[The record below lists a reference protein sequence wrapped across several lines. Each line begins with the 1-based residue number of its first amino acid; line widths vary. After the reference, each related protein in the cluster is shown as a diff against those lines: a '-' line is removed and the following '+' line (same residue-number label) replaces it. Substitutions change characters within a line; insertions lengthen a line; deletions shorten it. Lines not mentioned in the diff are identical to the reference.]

1 MQANK
6 IRTGV
11 IFIGFGVAALL
22 YNMGELDG
30 YYFYDLLR
38 LWPILLVAIG
48 IEMISRRSAVPALA
62 YLSPMLVIGAFLYAG
77 AIGNDGWDNDPFSD
91 EWYDGESSLVTN
103 TRSFSLDE
111 PIDEARYYIDLH
123 NGTLD
128 LESGGHGLGRGT
140 FRMAGKLRS
149 SISETDGK
157 AIVRIR
163 QSGSSRHS
171 DAQFDVFL
179 AEDLPLTLDLKG
191 NDCNFSVN
199 CKKLSVRQLY
209 LELSDGDAVVTLGKA
224 LESVLAHLRTGD
236 ARVRFEIPRAAGL
249 RLEGMAPPRDAD
261 FGPFKLRRVDGKLQ
275 TLDFDAADVRVI
287 LMLEEEISEIEVSAY

>member
-6 IRTGV
+6 VRTGI
-11 IFIGFGVAALL
+11 IFIGLGSAALL
-22 YNMGELDG
+22 YNMGKLDG

-48 IEMISRRSAVPALA
+48 IEMIARRSAAPALA

-77 AIGNDGWDNDPFSD
+77 YIGNDGWDNDPFSD
-91 EWYDGESSLVTN
+91 EWYDDESSLVTN
-103 TRSFSLDE
+103 MRTFSLDE
-111 PIDEARYYIDLH
+111 PVDEARYYIDLH

-171 DAQFDVFL
+171 EAQFDVFL

-191 NDCNFSVN
+191 NDCKFNVD

-224 LESVLAHLRTGD
+224 LKSVLANLRTGD
-236 ARVRFEIPRAAGL
+236 ASVMIRIPKSAGL
-249 RLEGMAPPRDAD
+249 RLEGTAPPRDAD
-261 FGPFKLRRVDGKLQ
+261 FGPFKLLRVDGRLE
-275 TLDFDAADVRVI
+275 TLNFDAADVRVI
-287 LMLEEEISEIEVSAY
+287 LMLEEDISDIKVYAY

>member
-6 IRTGV
+6 VRTGI
-11 IFIGFGVAALL
+11 IFIGLGSAALL
-22 YNMGELDG
+22 YNMGKLDG

-48 IEMISRRSAVPALA
+48 IEMIARRSAAPALA

-77 AIGNDGWDNDPFSD
+77 YIGNDGWDNDPFSD
-91 EWYDGESSLVTN
+91 EWYDDESSLVTN
-103 TRSFSLDE
+103 TRTFSLDE
-111 PIDEARYYIDLH
+111 PVDEARYYIDLH

-171 DAQFDVFL
+171 EAQFDVFL

-191 NDCNFSVN
+191 NDCKFNVD

-224 LESVLAHLRTGD
+224 LKSVLANLRTGD
-236 ARVRFEIPRAAGL
+236 ASVMIRIPKSAGL
-249 RLEGMAPPRDAD
+249 RLEGTAPPRDAD
-261 FGPFKLRRVDGKLQ
+261 FGPFKLLRVDGRLE
-275 TLDFDAADVRVI
+275 TLNFDAADVRVI
-287 LMLEEEISEIEVSAY
+287 LMLEEDISDIKVYAY

>member
-1 MQANK
+1 VQANK
-6 IRTGV
+6 VRTGI
-11 IFIGFGVAALL
+11 IFIGLGSAALL

-48 IEMISRRSAVPALA
+48 IEMIARRSAAPALA

-77 AIGNDGWDNDPFSD
+77 YIGNDGWDNDPFSD
-91 EWYDGESSLVTN
+91 EWYDDESSLVTN
-103 TRSFSLDE
+103 TRTFSLDE
-111 PIDEARYYIDLH
+111 PVDEARYYIDLH

-171 DAQFDVFL
+171 EAQFDVFL

-191 NDCNFSVN
+191 NDCKFNVD

-224 LESVLAHLRTGD
+224 LKSVLANLRTGD
-236 ARVRFEIPRAAGL
+236 ASVRIRIPKSAGL
-249 RLEGMAPPRDAD
+249 RLEGTAPPRDAD
-261 FGPFKLRRVDGKLQ
+261 FGPFKLLRVDGRLE
-275 TLDFDAADVRVI
+275 TLNFDAADVRVI
-287 LMLEEEISEIEVSAY
+287 LILEEDISDIKVYAY